1 MGADHTER
9 GLLLLAPEEAIED
22 ENWRWRQ
29 WMAATVQEAEDY
41 VSFYYPARNLGE
53 TIALLLIATHRW
65 LADWLPGNWG
75 AI

>member
-1 MGADHTER
+1 
-9 GLLLLAPEEAIED
+9 
-22 ENWRWRQ
+22 
-29 WMAATVQEAEDY
+29 MAATVQEAEDY